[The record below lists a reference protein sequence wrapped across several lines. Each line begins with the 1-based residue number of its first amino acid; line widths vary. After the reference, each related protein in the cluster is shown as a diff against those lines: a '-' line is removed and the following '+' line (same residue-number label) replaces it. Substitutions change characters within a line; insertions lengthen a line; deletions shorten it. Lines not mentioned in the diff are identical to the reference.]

1 MPKLDGY
8 MAGCNLGHWISQY
21 GRKGPEHFGTY
32 ITEPDFVRMK
42 SWGCDHVR
50 LPVDYF
56 LFEDDEKPGV
66 YREDGLCYIDSALR
80 WAKGA
85 GLNLVLDL
93 HHAPGFFFG
102 NGAKNDLFTNRE
114 SQKRFL
120 AIWEF
125 FAERYAAE
133 GDNLRFELLN
143 ELVWEN
149 SDPWNALWQEAAEV
163 IHGVTPERCVIVGPN
178 RWNSVGELKNLVVSD
193 DPHLLYTFHMYEPHL
208 FTHQRASWE
217 PMNAAYRTPVTYPFA
232 FDDHRAYYGDWIPEH
247 MERGGMV
254 DRAYLE
260 RVMAPAF
267 SFIEKTGKPLY
278 LGEYGVIANADDD
291 SAVRWL
297 NDVADICLAH
307 GIGRAVWS
315 YRGFARVTDEN
326 NEVADGRI
334 IRAITRTE

>member
-1 MPKLDGY
+1 MVRLDGY

-21 GRKGPEHFGTY
+21 GRKGAEHFGTY
-32 ITEPDFVRMK
+32 ITEPDFRRMK
-42 SWGCDHVR
+42 EWGCDHVR

-56 LFEDDEKPGV
+56 LFESDEEPGV
-66 YREDGLCYIDSALR
+66 YREDGLRYIDSAIH

-102 NGAKNDLFTNRE
+102 NGAKNDLFTNRD

-120 AIWEF
+120 AIWDF
-125 FAERYAAE
+125 FAKRYAAE

-143 ELVWEN
+143 ELVWDDSE
-149 SDPWNALWQEAAEV
+149 PWNSLWQEAADV
-163 IHGVTPERCVIVGPN
+163 IHAVTPDRRVIVGPN
-178 RWNSVGELKNLVVSD
+178 RWNSVNELKNLALSSD
-193 DPHLLYTFHMYEPHL
+193 PNLMYTFHMYEPFL
-208 FTHQRASWE
+208 FTHQRASWV
-217 PMNAAYRTPVTYPFA
+217 PQNAAYLTPVSYPFA
-232 FDDHRAYYGDWIPEH
+232 FDDHRGYYGDGIPEH

-254 DRAYLE
+254 DKRYLE
-260 RVMAPAF
+260 KVMRPAF
-267 SFIEKTGKPLY
+267 DFIEKTGKPLY
-278 LGEYGVIANADDD
+278 LGEYGVIANADMD

-297 NDVADICLAH
+297 NDVADICISH

-326 NEVADGRI
+326 NEAADERI
-334 IRAITRTE
+334 IRAIAKA